1 MKAITWEGGERYV
14 LGEAPRPRAARGQLV
29 VRVEA
34 TGICGSDL
42 HLADFA
48 DTPPVVPG
56 HEAAGTIEELGEG
69 VRDRSVGERV
79 AINPVQWCGA
89 CYACTH
95 GIKHLC
101 SNVRHLGTRETPGTW
116 AEYVTVDAANVHP
129 VPQGVSTAAA
139 ALTEPV
145 AVCYESLQ
153 RAAPLPGQSV
163 LIVGDGPFGFL
174 HAQIA
179 VTMEADPV
187 IVAGHYDKR
196 LERIASMTG
205 ALTCN
210 THEEDVVTFIERAGG
225 GAGIDVAIEATGAT
239 ASPNLCLR
247 ALRPRGTMVV
257 FSSIWAPEPMDM
269 LLIQMR
275 ELSIL
280 GSVRSLDAFPT
291 CLQLMDSGGVNV
303 EALADVRLPLEEFE
317 SALTILRRQKAEV
330 FKALLTMRRNS
341 DA

>member
-1 MKAITWEGGERYV
+1 M
-14 LGEAPRPRAARGQLV
+14 
-29 VRVEA
+29 
-34 TGICGSDL
+34 
-42 HLADFA
+42 
-48 DTPPVVPG
+48 PG
-56 HEAAGTIEELGEG
+56 HEGAGTIAELGEG
-69 VRDRSVGERV
+69 VSDRAVGERV

-89 CYACTH
+89 CYPCTH
-95 GIKHLC
+95 EIKHLC
-101 SNVRHLGTRETPGTW
+101 SNVRHLGAHGTPGTW
-116 AEYVTVDAANVHP
+116 AEYVAVDAANVHP
-129 VPQGVSTAAA
+129 VPQGVSTVAA

-153 RAAPLPGQSV
+153 RARPAPGQSV

-179 VTMEADPV
+179 RALKADPV

-210 THEEDVVTFIERAGG
+210 THEENVITFIERTVGG
-225 GAGIDVAIEATGAT
+225 PGIDVAIEATGAT

-247 ALRPRGTMVV
+247 ALRPRGTMVI
-257 FSSIWAPEPMDM
+257 FSSVWAPEPMDM

-275 ELSIL
+275 ELNIL

-291 CLQLMDSGGVNV
+291 CLQLMDGGRVNV

-317 SALTILRRQKAEV
+317 SALGILRRRKAEV
-330 FKALLTMRRNS
+330 FKALLTLRRDS